1 MISGGRYERNLHKLR
16 FYTRALAD
24 LLVPDWVW
32 RRKRARLMAGFRQL
46 DEASKAAIEQ
56 RVTYY
61 NRLSQPFD
69 PGDEAIR
76 KRDFSRR
83 GQRSA
88 YYLDFKRLIRCFPDD
103 VRFSYR
109 FGDLTTVPDTP
120 SFVKSRPI
128 GSAAE
133 NANSVLLKLNQ
144 VRHYFMVSD
153 GQAFRDK
160 HPKAIW
166 RGKASQPQRREFV
179 KRYHGHPLCDVGC
192 NHPESEGE
200 PWHTGFM
207 PASEQLAYRYIISIE
222 GNDVATNLKW
232 ILASNSLC
240 LMRKPRYETWFM
252 EGTLEPGIHYA
263 QLADDHSDLEETIR
277 YYNDNPD
284 EAETIIRNANRHVAQ
299 FMDPER
305 ELLISLLVMERYFR
319 LSTPQTK
326 GIEGVSY

>member
-1 MISGGRYERNLHKLR
+1 MVAGGRYERNLHKFR

-24 LLVPDWVW
+24 LLVPDWFW
-32 RRKRARLMAGFRQL
+32 RRKRAKLMAEFRQL
-46 DEASKAAIEQ
+46 DEVSKAAIEQ
-56 RVTYY
+56 RITYY

-69 PGDEAIR
+69 PGGEAVR
-76 KRDFSRR
+76 KRDFSYR

-88 YYLDFKRLIRCFPDD
+88 YYLDFMRLIRCFPDD
-103 VRFSYR
+103 VRFRYQ

-128 GSAAE
+128 ASAAE

-153 GQAFRDK
+153 RLAFRDK
-160 HPKAIW
+160 QPKAIW

-179 KRYHGHPLCDVGC
+179 KRYYGHPLCDVGC

-207 PASEQLAYRYIISIE
+207 PASEQLAYRYIVSIE

-252 EGTLEPGIHYA
+252 EGALEPGVHYV
-263 QLADDHSDLEETIR
+263 QLAEDHSDLDEKIR
-277 YYNDNPD
+277 YYNDHPE
-284 EAETIIRNANRHVAQ
+284 EAETIIRNAKRHVAQ
-299 FMDPER
+299 FMEPER
-305 ELLISLLVMERYFR
+305 EFLISLLVMERYFR
-319 LSTPQTK
+319 LSTPQRN
-326 GIEGVSY
+326 GFEGVPH